1 MTAKESSNEKRVKTK
16 ADLISTSS
24 SMKCSIRIRKS
35 KKVNWF
41 TIFNIISDL
50 KTDIFCSIY
59 NNWDYIDN
67 MNSILNLQLDIYL
80 ALKIIKTNKILTILC
95 NKQNHSKKM
104 ARAAIKARAKVWILN
119 SQAQLLI
126 FFWKSL
132 TSSLPTSS

>member
-1 MTAKESSNEKRVKTK
+1 
-16 ADLISTSS
+16 
-24 SMKCSIRIRKS
+24 
-35 KKVNWF
+35 
-41 TIFNIISDL
+41 
-50 KTDIFCSIY
+50 
-59 NNWDYIDN
+59 
-67 MNSILNLQLDIYL
+67 
-80 ALKIIKTNKILTILC
+80 LTILC